1 MTARIAVTGANSA
14 VGCALLTLDASA
26 EGASF
31 VACVRSERA
40 QAELPEPRPGSR
52 VARIAYDDVASLAEA
67 FAGCDAVVHLP
78 GVLVERPG
86 SSYEIANVQTTRV
99 VVEAAAKAGV
109 AKLVLV
115 SAVGADE
122 HSVNR
127 YYRSKG
133 EAERLVRDSGL
144 AFTILRAPLVLGAG
158 TEGSAA
164 LLRYACAGRC
174 RLLKGGRQL
183 HQPLFVLDLARSALR
198 ATAID
203 VASGKTLDLVGP
215 EVLPDRELV
224 ERTAAALGRTVK
236 IGSIPVAL
244 VRLGAALRTRLAG
257 PGFSPDAIDVITAD
271 TKLPT
276 GAAAELGVEL
286 TAVDEMIA
294 AAIESQEDHG

>member
-1 MTARIAVTGANSA
+1 MSTRVAVTGANSA
-14 VGCALLTLDASA
+14 VGCALLGLDAPA
-26 EGASF
+26 EGAAF

-40 QAELPEPRPGSR
+40 RAQLPELAPGCR
-52 VARIAYDDVASLAEA
+52 VAQIAYDDAASLAEA

-86 SSYEIANVQTTRV
+86 SSYEIANVDTTRA
-99 VVEAAAKAGV
+99 VVEAAAKAGL

-122 HSVNR
+122 HSKNR

-133 EAERLVRDSGL
+133 LAERLVRNSGL

-164 LLRYACAGRC
+164 LLRYARAGRC

-183 HQPLFVLDLARSALR
+183 HQPLFVLDLARAALR
-198 ATAID
+198 ASD
-203 VASGKTLDLVGP
+203 VARAGGKTFDLVGP
-215 EVLPDRELV
+215 EVLRDRELV
-224 ERTAAALGRTVK
+224 ERTAAALGRTVE
-236 IGSIPVAL
+236 IGAIPVAL
-244 VRLGAALRTRLAG
+244 ARFAAALRTRLAG

-271 TKLPT
+271 TELPV

-286 TAVDEMIA
+286 SGVDEMIA
-294 AAIESQEDHG
+294 ASIKSQGDA